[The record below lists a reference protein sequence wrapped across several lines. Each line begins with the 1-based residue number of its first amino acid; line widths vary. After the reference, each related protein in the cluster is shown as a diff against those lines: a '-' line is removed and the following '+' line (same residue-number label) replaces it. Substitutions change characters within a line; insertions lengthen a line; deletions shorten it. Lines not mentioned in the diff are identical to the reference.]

1 MEGMAGMAA
10 RESRE
15 KLRMPGLSSEEN
27 VEALLRL
34 LMLLGEAVSDTLGEW
49 CEVVIHDLRDLDSSV
64 VHISGNVTGR
74 KVGDHVPVSGLANI
88 RAGRTEPLIN
98 YTAYTDDGK
107 TLRSTTIHVHD
118 ESGKPIATFCMNLNV
133 TPLLL
138 FSRFLSTLP
147 AGQEE
152 SDVGEPFS
160 QDLGQVV
167 EAMIAEC
174 GHKVGKP
181 VSLMSKSDR
190 VQVVKL
196 LEQRGVF
203 QLKKS
208 VPLVAERLGVTRKTI
223 YNYLAG
229 LQAKED

>member
-1 MEGMAGMAA
+1 MATTD
-10 RESRE
+10 SRE
-15 KLRMPGLSSEEN
+15 KLTMPGLSREDN

-34 LMLLGEAVSDTLGEW
+34 LTVIGDGVSETMGEW
-49 CEVVIHDLRDLDSSV
+49 CEVVIHDLRDLDNSV

-74 KVGDHVPVSGLANI
+74 KVGDHVPVAGLANI
-88 RAGRTEPLIN
+88 RAGRTEPLVN

-152 SDVGEPFS
+152 SGAGESFS

-196 LEQRGVF
+196 LEERGVF

-223 YNYLAG
+223 YNYLVG
-229 LQAKED
+229 LQEEKA